1 VALDLFGSESTSSSL
16 VLKNLHL
23 ILNVMAVVS
32 AIEQPKFKLWL
43 AAIKPPMYTVAII
56 PITVGSVVAYSQT
69 RSLNLTILGTFLG
82 SAIAIIAWLNIS
94 NDVFDS
100 DTGID
105 INKAESVV
113 NLTGNRQLMFWV
125 GNFCL
130 LLGITGIGMI
140 SWWQQDITVVVVI
153 SIACFLG
160 YTYQGPP
167 FRLGYK
173 GLGEVI
179 CTICFGPLALGAAYY
194 SQAQSWSI
202 ANLVASLII
211 GISTSLILFCSHF
224 HQVKDDLAAGKLS
237 PIVRMGTKMGS
248 QVLQWATASIYILT
262 VVGVVIDLFPVATLL
277 VFVSLP
283 LALKLTKFVSE
294 YYDRPDRVRTCKY
307 LAVRL
312 HFVSGLLLALG
323 FYLPH

>member
-1 VALDLFGSESTSSSL
+1 
-16 VLKNLHL
+16 
-23 ILNVMAVVS
+23 MAVVS
-32 AIEQPKFKLWL
+32 AIDRPKFKLWL

-69 RSLNLTILGTFLG
+69 RSLNLTILETFLG

-105 INKAESVV
+105 VNKAESVV
-113 NLTGNRQLMFWV
+113 NLTGNRQLMFWL
-125 GNFCL
+125 GNLCL
-130 LLGITGIGMI
+130 LSGIAGIATI
-140 SWWQQDITVVVVI
+140 SWWQQDPTVMVMV

-173 GLGEVI
+173 GWGEVI

-202 ANLVASLII
+202 ANSIASLII

-237 PIVRMGTKMGS
+237 PIVRMGTKMGAR
-248 QVLQWATASIYILT
+248 VLEWGVVSIYLLT
-262 VVGVVIDLFPVATLL
+262 ALGVIGRLFPVATLL
-277 VFVSLP
+277 VFLSLP
-283 LALKLTKFVSE
+283 LALKLTKFVGE

>member
-1 VALDLFGSESTSSSL
+1 
-16 VLKNLHL
+16 
-23 ILNVMAVVS
+23 MAVIS
-32 AIEQPKFKLWL
+32 AIAQPKFKLWL

-56 PITVGSVVAYSQT
+56 PITVGSAIAYGQT
-69 RSLNLTILGTFLG
+69 KSIDLNILRTFLG
-82 SAIAIIAWLNIS
+82 SAIAIIAWMNIS

-113 NLTGNRQLMFWV
+113 NLTGNRNLMFWL
-125 GNFCL
+125 GNLFL
-130 LLGITGIGMI
+130 LLGIVGIGSI
-140 SWWQQDITVVVVI
+140 AWAQQDLTVIAIVVI
-153 SIACFLG
+153 CCLLG

-167 FRLGYK
+167 FRLGYQ

-179 CTICFGPLALGAAYY
+179 CTICFGPLAMSAAYY

-202 ANLVASLII
+202 VNFTASAII

-237 PIVRMGTKMGS
+237 PIVRMGTKMGA
-248 QVLQWATASIYILT
+248 QVLQWSTASIYILT
-262 VVGVVIDLFPVATLL
+262 AAGVVIKLFPIATLL
-277 VFVSLP
+277 ILISLP
-283 LALKLTKFVSE
+283 LAIKLANFVAT
-294 YYDRPDRVRTCKY
+294 YHDRPDIIRTSKY

-312 HFVSGLLLALG
+312 HFASGLLLALG
-323 FYLPH
+323 FWLSF

>member
-1 VALDLFGSESTSSSL
+1 
-16 VLKNLHL
+16 
-23 ILNVMAVVS
+23 MAVMNT
-32 AIEQPKFKLWL
+32 IERPKFKLWL

-56 PITVGSVVAYSQT
+56 PITVGSAVAYSQT
-69 RSLNLTILGTFLG
+69 HSIDLNILRTFLG
-82 SAIAIIAWLNIS
+82 AAIAIIAWMNIS

-105 INKAESVV
+105 VNKAESIV
-113 NLTGNRQLMFWV
+113 NLTGNRNLMFWL
-125 GNFCL
+125 GNLCL
-130 LLGITGIGMI
+130 LVGLVGIGSI
-140 SWWQQDITVVVVI
+140 AWGQQDLTVVEIVLL
-153 SIACFLG
+153 CCLLG

-179 CTICFGPLALGAAYY
+179 CTICFGPLALSAAYY
-194 SQAQSWSI
+194 SQTQSWSI
-202 ANLVASLII
+202 ANLTASIII

-237 PIVRMGTKMGS
+237 PIVRMGTEMGAR
-248 QVLQWATASIYILT
+248 VLQWSTASIYIVT
-262 VVGVVIDLFPVATLL
+262 AFGVISKLFPIATLL
-277 VFVSLP
+277 ILLSLP
-283 LALKLTKFVSE
+283 LAVKLTNFVWA
-294 YYDRPDRVRTCKY
+294 YHDRPEIVRTCKY

-323 FYLPH
+323 FWLPH